1 MAIHVAQ
8 KTNSVAVKP
17 QTKGKAAPTR
27 STDRFLARVG
37 RRVKPQEI
45 LFFLS
50 QISLMLE
57 VGTPLI
63 NAVRALK
70 DQTKNPNF
78 KKILE
83 TMLSDINAGKQLSYA
98 MGQHPSVFNKLSVS
112 MIHAG
117 ETGGFLKTIVDHL
130 VLMQEKRQALTTQ
143 IRSALTYPT
152 VLCVVAAGVMI
163 FVLVG
168 ILPKFMVFFEGK
180 EKLLPLS
187 TRFFMLMSD
196 SLRNAW
202 YAYVLA
208 AAGFGVGIYLLK
220 TSSFGERL
228 LDRTLI
234 GAPVIGRLA
243 TKIYTCQLLR
253 TLGYLLDS
261 KVLLLQALEVTRAT
275 FSNSYY
281 RNFIERITKHVQ
293 QGGRLSQPFVG
304 FPYILESAK
313 EMVATGEDAGELPR
327 VMIRLAEFYDAEVE
341 RDLKTLASLLEPLA
355 LIVIGIVIG
364 AIVSSIVLP
373 MFRLA
378 SAVH

>member
-1 MAIHVAQ
+1 MAISLTKKSGA
-8 KTNSVAVKP
+8 VAVKP
-17 QTKGKAAPTR
+17 QAKGKAAPSR
-27 STDRFLARVG
+27 SADRFLARVT

-50 QISLMLE
+50 QISLMLD
-57 VGTPLI
+57 VGTPLT

-83 TMLSDINAGKQLSYA
+83 TMLSDINAGKQLSHA
-98 MGQHPSVFNKLSVS
+98 MGQHPGVFNKLAVS

-117 ETGGFLKTIVDHL
+117 ETGGFLKMIVDHL
-130 VLMQEKRQALTTQ
+130 VLMQERRQALMTQ
-143 IRSALTYPT
+143 IRSALTYPA
-152 VLCVVAAGVMI
+152 VLCVVAFGVMI

-196 SLRNAW
+196 SLRHAW
-202 YAYVLA
+202 YAYVLMA
-208 AAGFGVGIYLLK
+208 VGLGVGIYLIK
-220 TSSFGERL
+220 ASSLGGRL
-228 LDRTLI
+228 LDRTLV

-261 KVLLLQALEVTRAT
+261 KVLLLQALEVTRTT

-281 RNFIERITKHVQ
+281 RNFIDRIAKHVQ
-293 QGGRLSQPFVG
+293 QGGRLSQPFVS

>member
-1 MAIHVAQ
+1 
-8 KTNSVAVKP
+8 
-17 QTKGKAAPTR
+17 
-27 STDRFLARVG
+27 
-37 RRVKPQEI
+37 
-45 LFFLS
+45 
-50 QISLMLE
+50 MLE

-130 VLMQEKRQALTTQ
+130 VLMQEKRQALMTQ
-143 IRSALTYPT
+143 IRSAMTYPT
-152 VLCVVAAGVMI
+152 VLCVVAFGVMI

-180 EKLLPLS
+180 EKLLPFS
-187 TRFFMLMSD
+187 TRLFMLMSD
-196 SLRNAW
+196 SLRHAW

-208 AAGFGVGIYLLK
+208 AVGLGVGIYLLR
-220 TSSFGERL
+220 TSSLGGKI
-228 LDRTLI
+228 LDRTLV

-281 RNFIERITKHVQ
+281 RNFIDRITKHVQ

-327 VMIRLAEFYDAEVE
+327 VMIRLAQFYDAEVE